1 MYTRILSIL
10 DHFVEAYDR
19 LKQLMEQ
26 LTATADISIEII
38 MQIIQLICQQRKAN
52 RLQYA
57 MQQALLALQC
67 LSQQAIALSLQP
79 GSFSFLSANQ
89 QLLVQPGA
97 ILYQNVKQQGPVQ
110 LTNLNAFSLCHLTHV
125 ELSA

>member
-67 LSQQAIALSLQP
+67 LSQ
-79 GSFSFLSANQ
+79 
-89 QLLVQPGA
+89 
-97 ILYQNVKQQGPVQ
+97 
-110 LTNLNAFSLCHLTHV
+110 
-125 ELSA
+125 